1 MGSYN
6 EGRIKM
12 VDLTN
17 FTNVTTL
24 QGLVYET
31 NNVVGNIL
39 FTGGMITF
47 FIIILMT
54 LLRNGEP
61 FENCLAVSGWS
72 MFVVSLIFWLGH
84 LVPTLLVLAFLMISA
99 FSTLYLYTTKR

>member
-1 MGSYN
+1 
-6 EGRIKM
+6 M

-31 NNVVGNIL
+31 NSSVGGIL

-47 FIIILMT
+47 FIIILIHT
-54 LLRNGEP
+54 YR
-61 FENCLAVSGWS
+61 
-72 MFVVSLIFWLGH
+72 
-84 LVPTLLVLAFLMISA
+84 
-99 FSTLYLYTTKR
+99 YKYQ